1 MEVATTAESGV
12 ATLAITGTID
22 TRASAEFEKAMAK
35 AVEGGATRAI
45 IDFSR
50 VDLITSAGI
59 RVLVMFAK
67 RLHGIGGGLA
77 LCALTPD
84 VQRVFEISGLT
95 TQFKIAAT
103 RADALALLRP
113 AEAASPQPR
122 SSRVSR
128 LVGVLLGGREPAG
141 TGGRRA
147 GAARSPLSEHVAR
160 LLGENIYPRK

>member
-1 MEVATTAESGV
+1 MDVATTTESGV

-22 TRASAEFEKAMAK
+22 TRASAEFEKALAK
-35 AVEGGATRAI
+35 AVEGSGTRAI
-45 IDFSR
+45 VDFAR

-67 RLHGIGGGLA
+67 RLHSAGGGLA

-95 TQFKIAAT
+95 TQFKIAVT
-103 RADALALLRP
+103 RGDALALLRP
-113 AEAASPQPR
+113 PEAASTQAR
-122 SSRVSR
+122 GSRVSR

-141 TGGRRA
+141 SAGRRA
-147 GAARSPLSEHVAR
+147 GSQRSPLSAHVAE
-160 LLGENIYPRK
+160 LLGENTQPRK